1 MSNLNLSV
9 NNKINK
15 LIQSFLSNYF
25 IKNNITTLNHNEYK
39 IFINNIFNDNNNYLI
54 IGFDVIF
61 YTFNNNEK
69 NIINYLYFIGKF
81 KINNNNQ
88 LELIISNDKQIKK
101 ISKYNNNNNNIF
113 IVLNVD
119 NTFNFY
125 DNNLEPKNITYDI
138 NNIINI
144 TSNNNFILKF
154 NNDNNKYEIYSY
166 IIYNNILS
174 LQSNIK
180 QIDNKLIDIEYFN
193 NDFIYIYNNNDI
205 YDIYINDLLY
215 ETIRIN
221 HNQLSNEF
229 NNKINHFYSIYSD
242 NNNLFFSSICN
253 INNYNMKLLIDKDD
267 VSEENNTLEE
277 NFNYDIFISYFFI
290 NNNNLKNNK
299 IKINFN
305 NTDFNINMI
314 NNNYNFIF
322 EKRYNNF
329 HTILFNN
336 NIYLLDNNFNIISL
350 NKLELKTLY
359 ELTNYK
365 VINYNNKIKL
375 IHYNLNDLPF
385 LPDNKTIDNLSN
397 IIPFY
402 SNDNNIIF
410 FYNNNNVN
418 IYKIENNQLVDDNTK
433 TLTIENNI
441 KCVSYINKINNF
453 DNSIN
458 CLVIGYNDKF
468 IIYNDFTNILS
479 LSIDYNILSL
489 TIGYNTLSILKINE
503 NKFTTYIQ
511 PEILILTIN
520 NNNSIIKDY
529 TYNIYDTPTIIF
541 NKDIILE
548 NIILNKIFYYP
559 YQGSFINYNIFGYN
573 ETNIYKINY
582 RYNTYENIITI
593 NNNDN
598 KKNIIYCFIINNNLY
613 VLNNSLELYE
623 YYTYDNSTLLFN
635 INYIYYPLEN
645 DIIKLDNYKEINN
658 LSINNNIGY
667 FIINKDLHIMINIT
681 DNNNYEL
688 IYNDLIK

>member
-15 LIQSFLSNYF
+15 LIQSFLSNYN

-54 IGFDVIF
+54 IGFDVIY
-61 YTFNNNEK
+61 YTFNDDKK

-81 KINNNNQ
+81 EINNNQ
-88 LELIISNDKQIKK
+88 LELKIIISNNKQIKK
-101 ISKYNNNNNNIF
+101 ISKYNDIF
-113 IVLNVD
+113 IILNVD

-125 DNNLEPKNITYDI
+125 DNNLEQILNITYNID
-138 NNIINI
+138 NIINI
-144 TSNNNFILKF
+144 TSNNNFILIF

-166 IIYNNILS
+166 IIDNNTLS
-174 LQSNIK
+174 LQQNIK

-193 NDFIYIYNNNDI
+193 DDFIYIYNNDNDIYDI
-205 YDIYINDLLY
+205 YDIYINNLLY
-215 ETIRIN
+215 ETIKIN
-221 HNQLSNEF
+221 H
-229 NNKINHFYSIYSD
+229 NKINHFYSIYSD

-253 INNYNMKLLIDKDD
+253 INNYNMNLLIDKND

-277 NFNYDIFISYFFI
+277 KFNYDIFISYFFI

-314 NNNYNFIF
+314 DNNYNFIF
-322 EKRYNNF
+322 NNRYNNI

-359 ELTNYK
+359 ELTHYN

-385 LPDNKTIDNLSN
+385 LPDNRTINNLSN
-397 IIPFY
+397 IIPSY
-402 SNDNNIIF
+402 GNDNNIIF

-433 TLTIENNI
+433 TIENNI
-441 KCVSYINKINNF
+441 KCVSYINKVNNF

-458 CLVIGYNDKF
+458 CIVIGYNDKF
-468 IIYNDFTNILS
+468 VIYNDFTNILS

-489 TIGYNTLSILKINE
+489 TIGYNTLLINIKLNE
-503 NKFTTYIQ
+503 NDYKLTTYIQ
-511 PEILILTIN
+511 PEILILTID

-613 VLNNSLELYE
+613 VLNKSLELYE